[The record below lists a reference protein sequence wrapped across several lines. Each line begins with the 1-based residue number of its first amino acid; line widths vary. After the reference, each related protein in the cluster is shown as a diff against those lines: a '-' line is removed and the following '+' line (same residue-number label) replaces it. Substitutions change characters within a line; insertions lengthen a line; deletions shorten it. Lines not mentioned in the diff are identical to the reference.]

1 VVALEAGGWGALAAS
16 SLIIGALIALARPV
30 PRKPLGLIMA
40 FGSGVLVSSV
50 AFELVEEAVRIGGQL
65 PMAIGLT
72 LGTIAFYL
80 GDNAIDS
87 LGAEGMGSVKG
98 PESPESGLAIVLGAA
113 LDGVPESIVLGLTFA
128 AGEGVGLAFLV
139 AVFLSN
145 LPEGIAGT
153 AGLVR
158 GGWDRGR
165 ILRLWLIVVVASA
178 FAAFIG
184 GSVLADIGGELHA
197 FILGFAGGAILT
209 MLADT
214 LIPEAFDHA
223 GKQAGLATT
232 LGFGLA
238 FALSALD

>member
-153 AGLVR
+153 AGLLR

-238 FALSALD
+238 FALSAFD

>member
-1 VVALEAGGWGALAAS
+1 MAE
-16 SLIIGALIALARPV
+16 
-30 PRKPLGLIMA
+30 KPLGLVMA

-50 AFELVEEAVRIGGQL
+50 AFELAEEAVRVGGQG
-65 PMAIGLT
+65 PMAVGLAV
-72 LGTIAFYL
+72 GSVVFYL
-80 GDNAIDS
+80 GDRAIDRI
-87 LGAEGMGSVKG
+87 GGEGMGSVKG

-128 AGEGVGLAFLV
+128 GGEGISIAFIV

-153 AGLVR
+153 TGLMR

-165 ILRLWLIVVVASA
+165 IIRLWLIVVVASA
-178 FAAFIG
+178 IAALLG
-184 GSVLADIGGELHA
+184 GSLLAGFGGEIHA

-238 FALSALD
+238 FALTLLD

>member
-1 VVALEAGGWGALAAS
+1 VIALEAGGWGALAAS

-232 LGFGLA
+232 LGFGWA
-238 FALSALD
+238 FALSAFD

>member
-1 VVALEAGGWGALAAS
+1 
-16 SLIIGALIALARPV
+16 LIIGALIALARPV

-145 LPEGIAGT
+145 LPEGIAGS

-238 FALSALD
+238 FALSAFD

>member
-145 LPEGIAGT
+145 LPEGIAGS

>member
-145 LPEGIAGT
+145 LPEGIAGS

-238 FALSALD
+238 FALSAFD